1 MKKTTLSVFTAIAL
15 LGTAV
20 TGVAIA
26 DSDHNKY
33 SGKYGD
39 HHGQGQHKG
48 MNQGKMDQG
57 MMGGKSLF
65 AEKER
70 NGFRESMRESETQ
83 EERQEIRNTMR
94 ETMKQRAKEK
104 GIELGSGK
112 GHHGKGSSSDC
123 LEKGQKS

>member
-1 MKKTTLSVFTAIAL
+1 MKKTALSVFTAIAL

-48 MNQGKMDQG
+48 MNQGKMGQG

-65 AEKER
+65 TEEER
-70 NGFRESMRESETQ
+70 NGFRESMHEAETQ
-83 EERQEIRNTMR
+83 EERQEIRNSMR

-104 GIELGSGK
+104 GMELGYGK
-112 GHHGKGSSSDC
+112 GHKGQGSSSDC
-123 LEKGQKS
+123 PEKDQKS